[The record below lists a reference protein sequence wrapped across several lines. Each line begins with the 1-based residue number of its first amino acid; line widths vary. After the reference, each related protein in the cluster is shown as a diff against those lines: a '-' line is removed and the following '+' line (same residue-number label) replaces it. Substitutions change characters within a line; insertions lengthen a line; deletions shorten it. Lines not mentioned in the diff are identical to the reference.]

1 MTKWLQTK
9 LALVCAVCLLCAMT
23 SGYAAVDQDPA
34 GEHTAYDKMYV
45 YVDGELEYT
54 GYEINGI
61 TYLPLR
67 SFCRSLDMGATVSWD
82 STTGRFSAMLHEEVI
97 TETLVQPEPMEEELP
112 PPEPTPEVLPELT
125 APGEEAEVAVDEPVE
140 TPAPIVTPEPTP
152 TVVQTVSY
160 RPHSISAGAGDE
172 YLLVDE
178 RAIYLGVPIVN
189 HGGNILVPLD
199 GLCRGFNLGAAYD
212 EQLGGLNL
220 DTAALQVIAPGSS
233 VYNETDLHWLARIIH
248 AEAGNQSMEGRICV
262 GNVVLNRVKSDRFPD
277 TIKDVILSPGQFCPV
292 TSGNVYCTPSPESIA
307 AAKLC
312 LEGVNLA
319 GESTYFVN
327 PVTGVTGWF
336 RSNLTYVMTVGEHDF
351 YC

>member
-23 SGYAAVDQDPA
+23 SGYAAVDQDPT
-34 GEHTAYDKMYV
+34 GENAAYEKLYV
-45 YVDGELEYT
+45 YVDDVLEYT
-54 GYEINGI
+54 GYEINHT
-61 TYLPLR
+61 TYVPLR
-67 SFCRSLDMGATVSWD
+67 SFCRTLDMGAAMTWD
-82 STTGRFSAMLHEEVI
+82 STTGRFSATLNEKIV
-97 TETLVQPEPMEEELP
+97 TETVTMPEPAAEEAFAEP
-112 PPEPTPEVLPELT
+112 VPTPEVLPELV
-125 APGEEAEVAVDEPVE
+125 APGEEAVTAEEVPAEQ
-140 TPAPIVTPEPTP
+140 PAPTPEPTP
-152 TVVQTVSY
+152 VVTQTVHY
-160 RPHSISAGAGDE
+160 VPHSISAGAGDI
-172 YLLVDE
+172 YMIVDE

-199 GLCRGFNLGAAYD
+199 GLCRAFNLQAAYD
-212 EQLGGLNL
+212 ETLGGINIS
-220 DTAALQVIAPGSS
+220 TAQLQVIAPGSS

-248 AEAGNQSMEGRICV
+248 AEAGNQPMEGRICV

-292 TSGNVYCTPSPESIA
+292 ASGNVYCTPSPESIA

-312 LEGVNLA
+312 MEGVNLA

-336 RSNLTYVMTVGEHDF
+336 RNNLTYVMSVGEHDF
-351 YC
+351 YY